1 GPSEHRLT
9 GSAIPVECAYRVLL
23 QCWRPRSRR
32 PSSRTGGHVGSHR
45 PISCLGEPPTQ
56 GPDRGTIGARSCAL
70 AFFGAS
76 PNLSAAVVHPSEKND
91 EDHTGCAAS
100 VRAPVH
106 PPAHRA
112 GAGRGAG

>member
-1 GPSEHRLT
+1 MRVPRAAAVLAAAQSPSIEPD
-9 GSAIPVECAYRVLL
+9 G
-23 QCWRPRSRR
+23 RPRRVAPPHLLPRR
-32 PSSRTGGHVGSHR
+32 
-45 PISCLGEPPTQ
+45 PPTQ

-112 GAGRGAG
+112 GAGRGAGDARRTRLHVTGRAD